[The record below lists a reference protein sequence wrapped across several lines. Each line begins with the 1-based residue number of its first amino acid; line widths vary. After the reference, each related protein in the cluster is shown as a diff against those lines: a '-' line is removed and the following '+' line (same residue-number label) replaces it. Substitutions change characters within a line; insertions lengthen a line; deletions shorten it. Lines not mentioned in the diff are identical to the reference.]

1 MKLYLFPYIFIIREF
16 ENIKYYIERFFYFKK
31 HISLLNYILY
41 KFGNDNKVP
50 IKGKYFQKFLDKSKT
65 LNLQFKNE
73 KFDKFLLVEN
83 FINHPLYTYTNI
95 LSAKFLNEF
104 HQYKILGV
112 LRQGDIKAELLFKAF
127 GVKNF
132 YILKKQNLI
141 SRIIYI
147 IKALNLIKN
156 VENINEF
163 CKIKFNNTEIGY
175 STYDTYI
182 RYTGDPS
189 IQKVNPKLISILSVC
204 MYDCDKLKQKL
215 FFKKNIKISVQ
226 SETVFNPLN
235 TFFQL
240 SLLNKIN
247 VFSRCG
253 IDEISLR
260 QYTNWRQRHTYKYAT
275 SQKIFDAIINH
286 NKKKILKWF
295 NMFKKDSFKNKN
307 FGIDTRILKYY
318 KQDKKILNK
327 KQLNNYFGWKN
338 KKIVVFFFNHFIDR
352 NYHNGP
358 RMNFQDSYSWAKY
371 ALDKITK
378 DTSVNWI
385 LKPHPTEKFFNSKKN
400 FDEYIGYLVKNHE
413 NIRLFPDTLNNLSL
427 IKSADLAI
435 TSNGS
440 VGMEYPAFGIN
451 CVYTEKS
458 TYSNLKFT
466 NPLNNKSKINLL
478 FKNIIKHKSRPSKE
492 YSLKSKCYMYI
503 QQKALLSKCS
513 LLPKDD
519 ISRSIDE
526 ENFWK
531 QSINLQKNYIIKDD
545 LFLQMLA
552 IQLKYKM
559 RHTINI
565 KNYKLKII
573 LKYFNDYNDKL

>member
-1 MKLYLFPYIFIIREF
+1 MKLYLFFYIFIIREV
-16 ENIKYYIERFFYFKK
+16 ENIKYFIERFIYFKEN
-31 HISLLNYILY
+31 ILLVNYILY
-41 KFGNDNKVP
+41 KLGNNSKVP
-50 IKGKYFQKFLDKSKT
+50 IKGKYFHKFLNRSKT
-65 LNLQFKNE
+65 LNLKFKSE
-73 KFDKFLLVEN
+73 KFDQFLLVEN
-83 FINHPLYTYTNI
+83 FINQPLYTYTNL

-112 LRQGDIKAELLFKAF
+112 LRQGDIKAELIFKAF

-147 IKALNLIKN
+147 FKALYLIKN
-156 VENINEF
+156 IENIEEF
-163 CKIKFNNTEIGY
+163 CKIKFNNTEIGF
-175 STYDTYI
+175 STYDSYI

-189 IQKVNPKLISILSVC
+189 IQKVNPKLISMLSVC
-204 MYDCDKLKQKL
+204 MYDCDKLKQNL
-215 FFKKNIKISVQ
+215 FSKKNIKISVQ

-235 TFFQL
+235 SFFQL

-260 QYTNWRQRHTYKYAT
+260 QYTNWQQRHTYKYAT
-275 SQKIFDAIINH
+275 SQKIFASIIKYND
-286 NKKKILKWF
+286 KKIIKWF
-295 NMFKKDSFKNKN
+295 NKFKKDAFKTKK

-318 KQDKKILNK
+318 KTDKKILNK
-327 KQLNNYFGWKN
+327 KQFNNYLGWKN

-358 RMNFQDSYSWAKY
+358 RMYFQDSYSWAKY
-371 ALDKITK
+371 ALDKIK
-378 DTSVNWI
+378 KNTSVNWI

-400 FDEYIGYLVKNHE
+400 FDEYIDHLVNNHE
-413 NIRLFPDTLNNLSL
+413 NIRLFPENLNNLSL

-451 CVYTEKS
+451 CFYTEKS

-466 NPLNNKSKINLL
+466 SPLNKKSKIDFL
-478 FKNIIKHKSRPSKE
+478 FKNIANFTSQPSEE

-513 LLPKDD
+513 LLPRDD
-519 ISRSIDE
+519 ISKSIDWILAYALMKCSSCTVLNDE
-526 ENFWK
+526 
-531 QSINLQKNYIIKDD
+531 INLSNLD
-545 LFLQMLA
+545 
-552 IQLKYKM
+552 
-559 RHTINI
+559 
-565 KNYKLKII
+565 
-573 LKYFNDYNDKL
+573 